1 MTDEYGEVFGLEE
14 KELAEFNAVISG
26 ILIPKLIRIADKYNI
41 DRDSMIKF
49 TADTLTIMSEVASF
63 ENWGEVMRN
72 DKK

>member
-1 MTDEYGEVFGLEE
+1 MTGLNDDELED
-14 KELAEFNAVISG
+14 FNNLISG
-26 ILIPKLIRIADKYNI
+26 TVIPELIRIADKNNI

-72 DKK
+72 DSK